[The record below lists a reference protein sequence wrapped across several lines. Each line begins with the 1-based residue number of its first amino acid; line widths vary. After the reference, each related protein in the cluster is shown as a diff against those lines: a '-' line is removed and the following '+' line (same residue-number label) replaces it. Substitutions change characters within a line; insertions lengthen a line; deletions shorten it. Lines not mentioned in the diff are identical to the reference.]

1 MGVAVSKISML
12 THCQAL
18 TQACNYCE
26 GQSSVLYVTYTS
38 PAFLSLLLA
47 NPLCVC
53 KREIL
58 KLYEL
63 RIKNKHDQNLKA
75 LKQHVSMAAC
85 LIISRSLLLKAEH
98 LRGDKLRIIVRERM
112 HSNGPQNEY
121 LWWYPNNASL
131 TRLTGDCMHLCS
143 CAFVISVSG
152 ETLVNV
158 LDCKKDMG
166 LWHGVL
172 TVRLNATI

>member
-26 GQSSVLYVTYTS
+26 GPS
-38 PAFLSLLLA
+38 PALQTIQTSFHTFFVSLLFCHVFFFVL
-47 NPLCVC
+47 PL
-53 KREIL
+53 
-58 KLYEL
+58 
-63 RIKNKHDQNLKA
+63 
-75 LKQHVSMAAC
+75 
-85 LIISRSLLLKAEH
+85 
-98 LRGDKLRIIVRERM
+98 
-112 HSNGPQNEY
+112 
-121 LWWYPNNASL
+121 
-131 TRLTGDCMHLCS
+131 
-143 CAFVISVSG
+143 SG

-172 TVRLNATI
+172 AVRSIIH